1 MILSYKSHQPI
12 EIKSGK
18 ISVIGTNS
26 PEIYT
31 ELING
36 LQDFN
41 DELTLTDDVYQSL
54 EIKKFIDFDSVA
66 LLTHKLLEKYS
77 KDVIN
82 AVVKSMTEESQN
94 RVNDEIRQ
102 LYSVLQEA
110 LFMTDLPLEIQ
121 YDGELKRLLSYCHM
135 KLAFN
140 NSMKPYDIIINDL
153 KIHLECDLKSVVCL
167 NNVANYLSK
176 AEFGDLL
183 VEVQAMNLPLLLV
196 EFTELKQC
204 DFYQNAE
211 GLFIDQDFVDWKL

>member
-77 KDVIN
+77 KDVIMRS
-82 AVVKSMTEESQN
+82 KE
-94 RVNDEIRQ
+94 
-102 LYSVLQEA
+102 
-110 LFMTDLPLEIQ
+110 
-121 YDGELKRLLSYCHM
+121 YD
-135 KLAFN
+135 
-140 NSMKPYDIIINDL
+140 
-153 KIHLECDLKSVVCL
+153 
-167 NNVANYLSK
+167 
-176 AEFGDLL
+176 
-183 VEVQAMNLPLLLV
+183 
-196 EFTELKQC
+196 
-204 DFYQNAE
+204 
-211 GLFIDQDFVDWKL
+211 